1 MKRTAKKIHISLFSL
16 TNPCVLFL
24 WVCLLSVQVSLNI
37 SHASVIAEQG
47 KLNIGIA
54 DETHSLDIKQCS
66 ASTTKQGQLEI
77 FAEVYASGLFRNTPA
92 VVHIMKSNTP
102 NGPFQTMEIRLL
114 ELQDDEQTLSF
125 NELKRKRDYEY
136 NAWYNPKVM
145 EIQSSVKITDDMSIE
160 EINEQMNQQ
169 SEAYDALNEEAEK
182 RQTLYSLDHG
192 NIEIGDGVV
201 SYQSDAGIVG
211 TNRASAT
218 HKAFLNLENQ
228 LISVVAKC
236 N

>member
-1 MKRTAKKIHISLFSL
+1 MKRTPKKIRISLFTL

-24 WVCLLSVQVSLNI
+24 WVCLLSVQVSLNV

-66 ASTTKQGQLEI
+66 VSPVKQGELEVL
-77 FAEVYASGLFRNTPA
+77 AEVYASGLFRNTPA

-102 NGPFQTMEIRLL
+102 NGQFQTMEIRLL
-114 ELQDDEQTLSF
+114 ELQEDEQALSF
-125 NELKRKRDYEY
+125 YELKRKRDEEHA
-136 NAWYNPKVM
+136 AWYNPKVM
-145 EIQSSVKITDDMSIE
+145 EIQSSLQVTNDMSID
-160 EINEQMNQQ
+160 EITEQMNKQ
-169 SEAYDALNEEAEK
+169 SEASDALQQESEQ
-182 RQTLYSLDHG
+182 RQAPYSLDHG
-192 NIEIGDGVV
+192 NIEISDGVV

-211 TNRASAT
+211 TNRASAA

-228 LISVVAKC
+228 PISVVAKC
-236 N
+236 S